1 MCSLNSNLQLL
12 RHIPEFCNELN
23 NWKMVT
29 PLLQSLESIL
39 SQCGTTNLVSAST
52 LRHHLASVTNKPLN
66 SGAQYD
72 TMELFNYLLDHC
84 PSELFSFKTSH
95 EYRFQINGCASPCPS
110 CKEFPRPVSGSDKI
124 LKIAL
129 PKSPSPVSFEHIM
142 KKHFSAL
149 VQPDGRMCTQCLEK
163 DSNCPKLR

>member
-1 MCSLNSNLQLL
+1 MAFQIFPSLLLKNGGSDKNMCSLNSNLQLL

-23 NWKMVT
+23 NWKMVN
-29 PLLQSLESIL
+29 PLLQSLELIL

-52 LRHHLASVTNKPLN
+52 LRHHLAAVTNKPLN

-95 EYRFQINGCASPCPS
+95 EYRFQINGRASPCPS

-129 PKSPSPVSFEHIM
+129 PKSTFPVLF
-142 KKHFSAL
+142 
-149 VQPDGRMCTQCLEK
+149 
-163 DSNCPKLR
+163 